1 MKPARMVMNAVRDGM
16 TFGPAIYL
24 RGVLPRD
31 RHGATSVRT
40 RKGRF
45 YTRPGDSDMDVLRQV
60 FALREYDLRKFPQFQ
75 RINDDYLDC
84 VAEGRTPVIV
94 DAGANIGAASVWLSE
109 TFPKARIFAVEPDA
123 ENARLCRLNC
133 AGRANIEVVEAA
145 IGSQPGRVTL
155 ARPDGQSWSIRT
167 ERAETGETPIV
178 TIPQLKDRAGPDAR
192 LFIVKIDIEGFE
204 RDLFSASTDWV
215 SDPTVI
221 FLELHDWLFPG
232 KFSSA
237 NAQRA
242 MLAQNREM
250 LISGE
255 NLVFIR

>member
-1 MKPARMVMNAVRDGM
+1 MK
-16 TFGPAIYL
+16 
-24 RGVLPRD
+24 
-31 RHGATSVRT
+31 
-40 RKGRF
+40 
-45 YTRPGDSDMDVLRQV
+45 
-60 FALREYDLRKFPQFQ
+60 E
-75 RINDDYLDC
+75 
-84 VAEGRTPVIV
+84 
-94 DAGANIGAASVWLSE
+94 
-109 TFPKARIFAVEPDA
+109 
-123 ENARLCRLNC
+123 
-133 AGRANIEVVEAA
+133 
-145 IGSQPGRVTL
+145 
-155 ARPDGQSWSIRT
+155 
-167 ERAETGETPIV
+167 
-178 TIPQLKDRAGPDAR
+178 RAGPNAR

-204 RDLFSASTDWV
+204 RDLFSEGTDWV

>member
-1 MKPARMVMNAVRDGM
+1 MKPARYVMNAVRDGM
-16 TFGPAIYL
+16 TFGPAIYF
-24 RGVLPRD
+24 RSMLPRD

-45 YTRPGDSDMDVLRQV
+45 HTRPGDSDMDVLRQV
-60 FALREYDLRKFPQFQ
+60 FALREYDLRKFPQF
-75 RINDDYLDC
+75 RRVNDDYLDC
-84 VAEGRTPVIV
+84 IANGETPVIV
-94 DAGANIGAASVWLSE
+94 DAGANIGAASVWLAE
-109 TFPKARIFAVEPDA
+109 AFPKARIFAVEPDA

-133 AGRANIEVVEAA
+133 EGRANIDVVEAA

-155 ARPDGQSWSIRT
+155 ARPDGQSWSIQT

-178 TIPQLKDRAGPDAR
+178 TIPQLMERAGPQAK

-204 RDLFSASTDWV
+204 RDLFSEGTEWV
-215 SDPTVI
+215 SQPTVI

-237 NAQRA
+237 NAQRT
-242 MLAQNREM
+242 MLAEKREM